1 MTDPEKSPLS
11 EELNENPEQVA
22 AQPSA
27 ADEVCEVIVEP
38 TADESVKTL
47 HEMSKPELIAELKR
61 IVDAGEVNA
70 HKEVAAIRQAL
81 FVTRQREVNAELEAF
96 VAEGNDPLTF
106 VSSADPDEDAVKQL
120 MNAFRDARAAYLEAE
135 EARKAENLRK
145 KQEAVDAI
153 KALADDID
161 NVNMHFPRF
170 QELQT
175 AFKEAGD
182 VAQEAETEIWRNYQ
196 REVERF
202 YDSLNMNKEL
212 RALDFKKNLEVK
224 RRLIEESK
232 SLGEAEDVIE
242 ALRSLRELHNQW
254 RETGPVAKELRD
266 EIWEEFRAASA
277 VVNKRHQ
284 DYFEERKAREKESE
298 DAKTALCERVEAI
311 DFSDV
316 KGYAQWEELA
326 EQVKALQEEWKKTG
340 FASRKVNNALYA
352 RFRGRCDEFFKAKF
366 EYSKKTRDELQQNL
380 RLKTALCERAEALA
394 EPENIGKAAEE
405 VRKLQEDWRKIGGVG
420 KKYSD
425 AIWQRFQTAC
435 NHVYD
440 LRKEEQSGRRAEENA
455 NLEKKNAL
463 IERLRA
469 LKEKGAEE
477 NVLPEVRKIQDEWK
491 EIGRVPFRKKDKV
504 YADYRELLDTIY
516 ESAHASRSNERKRN
530 YRSQIADM
538 KEDDSKLGRERQR
551 LTRLLEQRR
560 QDLLTYEN
568 NLGFFN
574 VKSSAGNSMV
584 KDMERKMQRL
594 KEEISEIQQKISMLD
609 EEA

>member
-1 MTDPEKSPLS
+1 M
-11 EELNENPEQVA
+11 
-22 AQPSA
+22 
-27 ADEVCEVIVEP
+27 
-38 TADESVKTL
+38 
-47 HEMSKPELIAELKR
+47 
-61 IVDAGEVNA
+61 
-70 HKEVAAIRQAL
+70 
-81 FVTRQREVNAELEAF
+81 
-96 VAEGNDPLTF
+96 
-106 VSSADPDEDAVKQL
+106 
-120 MNAFRDARAAYLEAE
+120 
-135 EARKAENLRK
+135 
-145 KQEAVDAI
+145 
-153 KALADDID
+153 
-161 NVNMHFPRF
+161 
-170 QELQT
+170 
-175 AFKEAGD
+175 
-182 VAQEAETEIWRNYQ
+182 
-196 REVERF
+196 
-202 YDSLNMNKEL
+202 
-212 RALDFKKNLEVK
+212 
-224 RRLIEESK
+224 
-232 SLGEAEDVIE
+232 
-242 ALRSLRELHNQW
+242 
-254 RETGPVAKELRD
+254 
-266 EIWEEFRAASA
+266 
-277 VVNKRHQ
+277 
-284 DYFEERKAREKESE
+284 
-298 DAKTALCERVEAI
+298 
-311 DFSDV
+311 
-316 KGYAQWEELA
+316 
-326 EQVKALQEEWKKTG
+326 
-340 FASRKVNNALYA
+340 
-352 RFRGRCDEFFKAKF
+352 
-366 EYSKKTRDELQQNL
+366 
-380 RLKTALCERAEALA
+380 
-394 EPENIGKAAEE
+394 
-405 VRKLQEDWRKIGGVG
+405 RKLQEDWRKIGGVG